1 MNYDIY
7 ICTVSEVN
15 PKKAASTIYGLKY
28 KRPVGE
34 FCCTQTLA
42 NLDLTSTDFSFAL
55 FLKIFLKQKLL
66 IILNSDIGTVQGS
79 ILGPILYALFIRPLY
94 DLEKLTTFADNNYVI
109 GYHKEKD
116 LALTELGKK
125 LVRIVK
131 WLKDSGLKVN
141 EKKTELCI
149 FH

>member
-1 MNYDIY
+1 
-7 ICTVSEVN
+7 
-15 PKKAASTIYGLKY
+15 
-28 KRPVGE
+28 
-34 FCCTQTLA
+34 
-42 NLDLTSTDFSFAL
+42 
-55 FLKIFLKQKLL
+55 
-66 IILNSDIGTVQGS
+66 
-79 ILGPILYALFIRPLY
+79 
-94 DLEKLTTFADNNYVI
+94 LTTFADNNYVV

-116 LALTELGKK
+116 LALRELVEK